1 MASPLTSSYETTHSL
16 AKKNEPFIH
25 QLAQIVHCFFK
36 KHLLIPALTAAER
49 FVASVEKKKKGPLS
63 H

>member
-25 QLAQIVHCFFK
+25 QLAQIVHCFK